1 MMISAL
7 LLPLLASQPAHAW
20 RHTGWAWDR
29 DLFPMEWYLGD
40 VSEDSLPED
49 ILVNPEILEAAWAH
63 WEVEAPC
70 ATLSTIYMGVREG
83 NRTGKDDD
91 DVNTIYFDDPAGTA
105 GSGILGVTYTTPTS
119 DVAFT
124 LSGDTYVYAKDSDIV
139 FNDNIDWASN
149 EDIANNCAQEYA
161 LEAVATHEIG
171 HLWGLGHS
179 CEEGELC
186 PELDKRSATMYW
198 SIGPCS
204 TYQSVLKSDDI
215 AGITALYGPYASF
228 YSDSKRSGGA
238 PLEVCFEIEMDDAG
252 EGFEIEWDFGD
263 DGDDSTSTETT
274 SPVCH
279 TYTEAGQFSVKMTVT
294 GTQDECG
301 EWNHQQRELAF
312 VTVCNTPKPAEG
324 FDGLFTY
331 ESGEDFTYQMV
342 NQVDTSV
349 YGCIEQIRW
358 DVFKGDSDEPMK
370 SVSAWSPKI
379 DFEEAG
385 DYRVVLSVGA
395 PGDLIAADELLVK
408 VEKIGGAGCASAPA
422 SSGIFGLLIGLAGLL
437 IRRQD

>member
-7 LLPLLASQPAHAW
+7 LLPLLAPQPAHAW
-20 RHTGWAWDR
+20 RHTRWVWDR
-29 DLFPMEWYLGD
+29 DIFPMEWYLGD
-40 VSEDSLPED
+40 TTEDSLPAGSE
-49 ILVNPEILEAAWAH
+49 PEILEAAWEH

-70 ATLSTIYMGVREG
+70 ATLSTTYMGVREG

-91 DVNTIYFDDPAGTA
+91 DVNTIYFDDPADTA

-124 LSGDTYVYAKDSDIV
+124 LSGDTYTYAKDSDIV

-149 EDIANNCAQEYA
+149 EDIATNCTQEYA

-179 CEEGELC
+179 CEEGEAC
-186 PELDKRSATMYW
+186 TELDERYATMYW

-204 TYQSVLKSDDI
+204 AYQSELKSDDI
-215 AGITALYGPYASF
+215 EGITALYGPYASF
-228 YSDSKRSGGA
+228 YSDSTRNGGV
-238 PLEVCFEIEMDDAG
+238 PLEVCFEIEMDDEG
-252 EGFEIEWDFGD
+252 EDFQIEWSFGD
-263 DGDDSTSTETT
+263 GSYSTDTAT
-274 SPVCH
+274 PVCH
-279 TYTEAGQFSVKMTVT
+279 TYTEAGQFSVNMTVT
-294 GTQDECG
+294 GTQEECG
-301 EWNHQQRELAF
+301 EWAFTQRELAF
-312 VTVCNTPKPAEG
+312 VTVCEEPQPAEG
-324 FDGLFTY
+324 FGGMFTY
-331 ESGEDFTYQMV
+331 ESGEDFIYQMV

-358 DVFKGDSDEPMK
+358 DVFKGNSVEPMK

-385 DYRVVLSVGA
+385 DYRVVLYVGA
-395 PGDLIAADELLVK
+395 PGDLISVDELLVTVK
-408 VEKIGGAGCASAPA
+408 DMGGTGCSSAPA
-422 SSGIFGLLIGLAGLL
+422 SGGLFGLLLGLVGLL
-437 IRRQD
+437 VRRQD

>member
-20 RHTGWAWDR
+20 RHTRLVWDR
-29 DLFPMEWYLGD
+29 DIFPMEWYLGD
-40 VSEDSLPED
+40 TPEDSVAEGTE
-49 ILVNPEILEAAWAH
+49 PEILEAAWAH
-63 WEVEAPC
+63 WEIEAPC
-70 ATLSTIYMGVREG
+70 ATLSTTYMGVREG

-91 DVNTIYFDDPAGTA
+91 DVNTIYFDDPADTA
-105 GSGILGVTYTTPTS
+105 GAGILGVTYTTPTS

-139 FNDNIDWASN
+139 FNDDIDWASN
-149 EDIANNCAQEYA
+149 EDIDNGCSQEYA

-179 CEEGELC
+179 CEEGEAC
-186 PELDKRSATMYW
+186 PELDERYATMYW

-215 AGITALYGPYASF
+215 EGITALYGPYASF
-228 YSDSKRSGGA
+228 YSESERSGGV
-238 PLEVCFEIEMDDAG
+238 PLEVCFEIEMDDEG
-252 EGFEIEWDFGD
+252 EGFEIEWSFGD
-263 DGDDSTSTETT
+263 GSTSTETT
-274 SPVCH
+274 TPVCH
-279 TYTEAGQFSVKMTVT
+279 TYTDAGQFSVNMKVT
-294 GTQDECG
+294 GTQEECG
-301 EWNHQQRELAF
+301 EWEFTQRELAF
-312 VTVCNTPKPAEG
+312 VTVCNTPQPAEG

-358 DVFKGDSDEPMK
+358 DVFKGDSEEPMK

-379 DFEEAG
+379 DFEKAG
-385 DYRVVLSVGA
+385 DYRVVLYVGA

-408 VEKIGGAGCASAPA
+408 VEDVAGSGCASAPA
-422 SSGIFGLLIGLAGLL
+422 SGGIFGMLIGLAGLL

>member
-238 PLEVCFEIEMDDAG
+238 PLEVCFEIEMDDEG

-274 SPVCH
+274 TPVCH

-358 DVFKGDSDEPMK
+358 DVFKGDSEEPMK

-385 DYRVVLSVGA
+385 DYRVVLYVGA
-395 PGDLIAADELLVK
+395 PGDLVAADELLVK
-408 VEKIGGAGCASAPA
+408 VKEIGGAGCASAPA

-437 IRRQD
+437 VRRQD